1 MKSRSLW
8 SLLLVLSLIASCKK
22 DDDIGQVPDDIIETE
37 PCPTLYS
44 RILELFPENVEITQS
59 ALFSDTA
66 QKRVELIQD
75 SEVYVTYLAEGAG
88 YRNSVAW
95 YSYSVFSPPTAGSQL
110 ELHTLFPDVSS
121 DVLTPGNRL
130 KLQDEKFPKG
140 TVIGFV
146 LIINGWQGYVDFDK
160 EKLYTDYNLNA
171 NKRQQHI
178 LFMEK
183 TCGELV
189 LAFEDNISLSDTAD
203 ADYNDI
209 IFTVADNNVN
219 ALNTSFNQEGIIS
232 W

>member
-1 MKSRSLW
+1 M
-8 SLLLVLSLIASCKK
+8 
-22 DDDIGQVPDDIIETE
+22 GQVPDDIIETE

-66 QKRVELIQD
+66 QKKVELIMD

-110 ELHTLFPDVSS
+110 ELNVLFPDVSS
-121 DVLTPGNRL
+121 DVLAPGNRL
-130 KLQDEKFPKG
+130 KLQDDPFPKG

-160 EKLYTDYNLNA
+160 TKLYTNYELNA

-178 LFMEK
+178 LFMEQ

-209 IFTVADNNVN
+209 IFTVSDNNVN
-219 ALNTSFNQEGIIS
+219 ALNTSFNQTGIVS

>member
-1 MKSRSLW
+1 MNKKSLW
-8 SLLLVLSLIASCKK
+8 SLLLVLSLAACKNNDPDK
-22 DDDIGQVPDDIIETE
+22 QRPDDIIES
-37 PCPTLYS
+37 PVCPTLYS
-44 RILELFPENVEITQS
+44 RILELFPENVQITQS

-66 QKRVELIQD
+66 QKKVELIKD

-95 YSYSVFSPPTAGSQL
+95 YSYNIYSPPTAGSQL

-121 DVLTPGNRL
+121 DVLTPGDRL
-130 KLQDEKFPKG
+130 KLQEQPFPKG

-146 LIINGWQGYVDFDK
+146 LVINGWQGYVDYGRQ
-160 EKLYTDYNLNA
+160 KLYTDYNLNS

-178 LFMEK
+178 LFMER

-189 LAFEDNISLSDTAD
+189 LAFEDNISLTDNSD

-209 IFTVADNNVN
+209 IFTVSDNNVN
-219 ALNTSFNQEGIIS
+219 ALNTSFNQTGIVS

>member
-1 MKSRSLW
+1 M
-8 SLLLVLSLIASCKK
+8 VLAFAACKDN
-22 DDDIGQVPDDIIETE
+22 DDVGQRPEDIIETE
-37 PCPTLYS
+37 VCPTLFS

-59 ALFSDTA
+59 ALFSDTVMR
-66 QKRVELIQD
+66 RVELIKD
-75 SEVYVTYLAEGAG
+75 TEVYVTYLAEGAG
-88 YRNSVAW
+88 FRNSVAW
-95 YSYSVFSPPTAGSQL
+95 YSYSIYAPPTSGSQL

-121 DVLTPGNRL
+121 DILTPGNRL
-130 KLQDEKFPKG
+130 KLQEEPFAKG

-146 LIINGWQGYVDFDK
+146 LVINGWQGFVDYDK
-160 EKLYTDYNLNA
+160 TKLYTDYELNG

-189 LAFEDNISLSDTAD
+189 LAFEDNMSLSDTAD

-209 IFTVADNNVN
+209 IFTVSDNNVN
-219 ALNTSFNQEGIIS
+219 ALNTSFNQTGIVS

>member
-1 MKSRSLW
+1 MKTRSLW
-8 SLLLVLSLIASCKK
+8 SLLLVLLFAACSDNDL
-22 DDDIGQVPDDIIETE
+22 DGQRPDNIIESE
-37 PCPTLYS
+37 PCPTLFA
-44 RILELFPENVEITQS
+44 RILELFPENVEVSQS
-59 ALFSDTA
+59 ALFSDTV
-66 QKRVELIQD
+66 QKRVELIKE

-88 YRNSVAW
+88 FRNSVAW
-95 YSYSVFSPPTAGSQL
+95 YSYSVFNPPTAGSQL
-110 ELHTLFPDVSS
+110 DLHVLFPDVSS
-121 DVLTPGNRL
+121 DILTPGNRL

-146 LIINGWQGYVDFDK
+146 LIINGWQGKVDFDK
-160 EKLYTDYNLNA
+160 PKLYTDYDLNA

-189 LAFEDNISLSDTAD
+189 LAFEDNMSLSDTAD

-219 ALNTSFNQEGIIS
+219 NLNTSFNQDGIVS